1 MKKGSYT
8 PWIVLIYNTIQC
20 FHQRKVFPKFGE
32 NQSKIA
38 VANRHI
44 LQYMNLHVIYSLL
57 QNRSPVVLLRCD
69 RLSQVHKLWLPE
81 TSTESSSTVRILW
94 PNGSIDSI
102 IIQKL
107 PIQNSQLHYHKC
119 TVNQH
124 IYIKWYFISFVGLSQ
139 ITTSVAPILKF
150 DEN

>member
-1 MKKGSYT
+1 MKKGNYT
-8 PWIVLIYNTIQC
+8 PWIVLIYNTIQW

-32 NQSKIA
+32 NQSKIS
-38 VANRHI
+38 VANTHI
-44 LQYMNLHVIYSLL
+44 QYMNLHVIYSLL

-107 PIQNSQLHYHKC
+107 YTIHNY
-119 TVNQH
+119 
-124 IYIKWYFISFVGLSQ
+124 
-139 ITTSVAPILKF
+139 ITTNVQWTHLHQMIFHLVCWLKS
-150 DEN
+150 DYN

>member
-8 PWIVLIYNTIQC
+8 PWIVSIYNTVQW
-20 FHQRKVFPKFGE
+20 FRQKKVFQKFGE

-38 VANRHI
+38 AANR
-44 LQYMNLHVIYSLL
+44 QYMNLRVIYSLL

-69 RLSQVHKLWLPE
+69 RLSQVHKLWLLE

-107 PIQNSQLHYHKC
+107 YTIHNYITQMYSEPTHLHQMIFHLVC
-119 TVNQH
+119 
-124 IYIKWYFISFVGLSQ
+124 W
-139 ITTSVAPILKF
+139 LKS
-150 DEN
+150 DYT